1 MPYLHWETDRRRSKF
16 DEIIRN
22 ITEEHKEKEDRRLAK
37 ARTKSAAGP
46 TAPAANQNGRSK
58 PVVSKPPAEEKH
70 SLWPLGKRKKPENSL
85 EKPRTNVSEPKSYK
99 APMHTLTEVV
109 DAKVKA
115 AKRPVPKT
123 KAEKEKSVRALM
135 PATILGRVL
144 FGAAILSEA
153 MEYHYDKELLRDN
166 LHKTPPLHPRRTLD
180 QSYYW
185 TLKTTKKRDRDQVVY
200 RGTAPQKEFMHHH
213 TCKKKK
219 EHCDH
224 HHCTWTKDEQ
234 CDQCQ
239 HDIRKVARVVMVD
252 QLWLWIL
259 DGNTIITCFPK
270 RWGRNK
276 PDPSA
281 VHKSLRLRLKVAR
294 KDEIR
299 SVYDLALIIIDQC
312 SRVFFDRTKTAD
324 RQPRVMDLFA
334 NAIGDVAN
342 KQTIAYEHFWHYT
355 QQASEIYKSKDL
367 VETSGMAKVLLDI
380 NPEGKLVREI
390 KDILDELNIMIQ
402 IKKHQERVLA
412 EFVKHANH
420 ISEELQ
426 NPSDEASGEDKRA
439 EWWRKEYAHDIEAG
453 LKDRVAELNNLR
465 ESAESA
471 EKAVSTRIE
480 SLYLD
485 MLSKLN
491 VIAGRSSQPQAAA
504 GQCCTCSRSSQTSGR
519 NASTR
524 QIYYALYGH
533 YYHLREHSFS
543 VAVFIF

>member
-1 MPYLHWETDRRRSKF
+1 
-16 DEIIRN
+16 
-22 ITEEHKEKEDRRLAK
+22 
-37 ARTKSAAGP
+37 
-46 TAPAANQNGRSK
+46 
-58 PVVSKPPAEEKH
+58 
-70 SLWPLGKRKKPENSL
+70 
-85 EKPRTNVSEPKSYK
+85 
-99 APMHTLTEVV
+99 
-109 DAKVKA
+109 
-115 AKRPVPKT
+115 
-123 KAEKEKSVRALM
+123 
-135 PATILGRVL
+135 
-144 FGAAILSEA
+144 
-153 MEYHYDKELLRDN
+153 
-166 LHKTPPLHPRRTLD
+166 
-180 QSYYW
+180 
-185 TLKTTKKRDRDQVVY
+185 
-200 RGTAPQKEFMHHH
+200 MHHH

-219 EHCDH
+219 EQCDH
-224 HHCTWTKDEQ
+224 HHCNWTKEEQ
-234 CDQCQ
+234 CYQCQ

-412 EFVKHANH
+412 EFMKHTNH

-426 NPSDEASGEDKRA
+426 NSSPTGTKAATEDKRS
-439 EWWRKEYAHDIEAG
+439 EWWRNAYAHDIEAG

-465 ESAESA
+465 ESAENA
-471 EKAVSTRIE
+471 EKAVS
-480 SLYLD
+480 SCNHPL
-485 MLSKLN
+485 
-491 VIAGRSSQPQAAA
+491 
-504 GQCCTCSRSSQTSGR
+504 
-519 NASTR
+519 
-524 QIYYALYGH
+524 
-533 YYHLREHSFS
+533 
-543 VAVFIF
+543 

>member
-22 ITEEHKEKEDRRLAK
+22 LTEEHKEKEEKRLAK
-37 ARTKSAAGP
+37 ARSRNSAA
-46 TAPAANQNGRSK
+46 ASANQNGESNPDVTR
-58 PVVSKPPAEEKH
+58 PAAKKH
-70 SLWPLGKRKKPENSL
+70 SLWPFGKHEKWQDTLKKPAADPS
-85 EKPRTNVSEPKSYK
+85 KPKSYK
-99 APMHTLTEVV
+99 APLHTLTEVV
-109 DAKVKA
+109 EAKVNVTKEMPL
-115 AKRPVPKT
+115 AKI
-123 KAEKEKSVRALM
+123 KAEKERGFRTIM
-135 PATILGRVL
+135 PCTILGRVL
-144 FGAAILSEA
+144 FRAAILSEA
-153 MEYHYDKELLRDN
+153 MEYHYDQELLRDN
-166 LHKTPPLHPRRTLD
+166 LHKIPPLHPRRTLD

-213 TCKKKK
+213 TCKKK
-219 EHCDH
+219 EDECDH
-224 HHCTWTKDEQ
+224 HHCNWTKDEQ

-294 KDEIR
+294 KDEVR

-334 NAIGDVAN
+334 NAIGDVTN

-355 QQASEIYKSKDL
+355 REASEIYKSKDS
-367 VETSGMAKVLLDI
+367 VETSDKAKVLLDI

-412 EFVKHANH
+412 EFLKHSNH
-420 ISEELQ
+420 ILEELRKSS
-426 NPSDEASGEDKRA
+426 PVGSEAAVEDKRA

-465 ESAESA
+465 ESAENA
-471 EKAVSTRIE
+471 EKAVSRRYE
-480 SLYLD
+480 LLHVVSWYF
-485 MLSKLN
+485 
-491 VIAGRSSQPQAAA
+491 R
-504 GQCCTCSRSSQTSGR
+504 
-519 NASTR
+519 
-524 QIYYALYGH
+524 
-533 YYHLREHSFS
+533 
-543 VAVFIF
+543 